1 MHQTLQRRLDLAEA
15 ERAAAEMEMIERE
28 KMAQEMLKEQE
39 VLLDAAKE
47 ESKKLEQQA
56 EENVKVA
63 NELLYLGD
71 IPILFL
77 AVILRKEG

>member
-1 MHQTLQRRLDLAEA
+1 
-15 ERAAAEMEMIERE
+15 
-28 KMAQEMLKEQE
+28 MLKEQE

-47 ESKKLEQQA
+47 ESKKLEHQA
-56 EENVKVA
+56 EENAKVT
-63 NELLYLGD
+63 NELRYLDD